1 MVNVN
6 VGSDIVLYVKDANIY
21 TNIDNMVE
29 LINIVNTNTNE
40 VVYNNNNNG
49 FYCNDNNGVL
59 TIPNVVTGTYTYR
72 LTFNNKNNN
81 GRNKTVNILINGV
94 S

>member
-6 VGSDIVLYVKDANIY
+6 VGSDIVLYCKDANTY
-21 TNIDNMVE
+21 SNIDNMVT
-29 LINIVNTNTNE
+29 LTNIVNTNTNN

-49 FYCNDNNGVL
+49 FYCSDNNGVL

-72 LTFNNKNNN
+72 LTFSNSNSN
-81 GRNKTVNILINGV
+81 GRSKTVDVLVVGV
-94 S
+94 A